1 MDGHRLASVFTGL
14 RLGLHA
20 VVALIVLI
28 VLWRSLPPVDERAA
42 WGVAAVIAWSL
53 AYAAGVLDGA
63 RRTRA
68 RLATAG
74 AAAGAA
80 DPTSPAGPT
89 SPTGAGR
96 RPAAVWLGI
105 GALSVLWFI
114 AAWCLPEAAYLVF
127 PLFFLQ
133 LHLLGARWGTALVL
147 LSALGAVIT
156 LGLQQG
162 FSVPGAVGPLLGA
175 AVALLVGLG
184 FRAFTRQAQARE
196 SLLAELVATRDELVR
211 SERRAGEEAE
221 RARLARDIHDTV
233 SQSLSS
239 IQMLLHAAERAPEGE
254 QTTELLRLARDSAAS
269 AQAETRAIVRALA
282 PAPLQEEG
290 LAAALRRLAGTE
302 WAGGPGVLIEVHGD
316 ERLDMSRRTALLRLA
331 QGAVGN
337 ALRHAR
343 AGRVEVLL
351 TVDDAAARLRVSDD
365 GVGFAPELAPGAG
378 HGAGH
383 FGLASM
389 RERVAQLG
397 GSLEVDSAPGNGTRV
412 VVVLPLAPTR
422 EG

>member
-20 VVALIVLI
+20 VVAVIVLI
-28 VLWRSLPPVDERAA
+28 VLLRSVPPVDARAA
-42 WGVAAVIAWSL
+42 VGVAAVVAWVL
-53 AYAAGVLDGA
+53 AYAAGVLDGV
-63 RRTRA
+63 RRTKA
-68 RLATAG
+68 R
-74 AAAGAA
+74 AAGAGGSVHMNDDA
-80 DPTSPAGPT
+80 RPGERAG
-89 SPTGAGR
+89 

-105 GALSVLWFI
+105 GALTLLWLV

-133 LHLLGARWGTALVL
+133 LHLLGARWGTVLVL
-147 LSALGAVIT
+147 VSAGCAVIT
-156 LGLQQG
+156 LGVNEG
-162 FSVPGAVGPLLGA
+162 FSVPAAVGPMLGA

-184 FRAFTRQAQARE
+184 FRAFTRQAVARE
-196 SLLAELVATRDELVR
+196 ALLEELVAARDELAR

-254 QTTELLRLARDSAAS
+254 RAAELLRLARESAAA
-269 AQAETRAIVRALA
+269 AQAETRSIVRALT

-290 LAAALRRLAGTE
+290 LAAALRRLAETE
-302 WAGGPGVLIEVHGD
+302 WRGGPEVRLSVEGD
-316 ERLDMSRRTALLRLA
+316 EGLDMSRRTALLRLA

-337 ALRHAR
+337 ALKHAR
-343 AGRVEVLL
+343 AGVIELRLRVDGE
-351 TVDDAAARLRVSDD
+351 AARLTVSDD
-365 GVGFAPELAPGAG
+365 GVGFDPRLAPGAS

-389 RERVAQLG
+389 RERAAQLG
-397 GSLEVDSAPGNGTRV
+397 GSLVVDSTPGHGTRV
-412 VVVLPLAPTR
+412 DVVLPHRPSKEA
-422 EG
+422 